1 VIWLVVLDRTL
12 VSSVTSQLL
21 VSVSNE
27 IALKALI
34 FGKTSIT
41 IAVGAGNWILS
52 NIALKSKANN
62 GNEFVPNI
70 FFIS

>member
-41 IAVGAGNWILS
+41 TAVGAGNWIFFKY
-52 NIALKSKANN
+52 NIKIE
-62 GNEFVPNI
+62 GE
-70 FFIS
+70 